1 MLLHLSLF
9 LFFGGLVIYL
19 FNVHQEVF
27 TFVVPWIGL
36 FSVVYGLI
44 ALLPIIRHDSPY
56 NTPLSTPL
64 GFLFAHILYAASIVF
79 YITCCVFVVV
89 LQLIMGCWYGL
100 CCRARMASEELYE
113 GWILFVNLP
122 RLVKMKFDGE
132 YSWVLRGVMKKA
144 DTVEK
149 QSPEIDGRILGW
161 TISTLD
167 DDDSLEKFLEAMPGF
182 FDSELVKDIKEHLP
196 YDQLRNALAGF
207 LGRTLSSKSLINSV
221 KLHRLD
227 IFMDTINL
235 MGEGSIRVSSILET
249 LFFKRWDLA
258 PQSIEVAHTL
268 AQLYTNNDQRTAG
281 AQYARCT
288 VTRVLLMVRK
298 RDDRWFELAAR
309 ISGVPMHDLRDN
321 RAHTGKNMILATL
334 IDLCRQTNHSDDWKL
349 VRAFSKFEFDICNT
363 LPRLQHDFCTL
374 WNEFVDKARI
384 RGGPDSTPVLILNSI
399 RYLYVALHLGTDAAT
414 IALSN
419 TISFDFLVLQPSY
432 YPLCNISSHHSNST
446 VHLPLS
452 SSRAVP
458 FLTQPSDLPDAP
470 TRHSSSG
477 GRTVPGQVKKASII
491 TRPRSRSEPT
501 TSREISESSRLVS
514 TAIFPALPAPNS
526 LHPTDTSLTGAIAAL
541 QDIPPAD
548 MLSRPLEGTAHQDIV
563 VPFGAPDI
571 SETLSTSSTTEPTP
585 TLVPVPAPAPPILDV
600 PSASSDAGDASA
612 SNRFLPKPA
621 SPVVSLSIPA
631 SLPSPRG
638 LPFPNAESLA
648 LLSSTTP
655 RPAGN
660 PTLPRLRV
668 RGLVN
673 TGSMCFAN
681 AALQLLVRSPQFW
694 NLFKEMDDL
703 KGQRGATGPETGDGA
718 TPLVDA
724 TVRFFEEFMF
734 KEEPP
739 PTQQQP
745 QQTSGRNP
753 REHEETRKENNA
765 VDSFEPIYIYD
776 AMKEKR
782 QLKHLLVR
790 SHVA

>member
-1 MLLHLSLF
+1 
-9 LFFGGLVIYL
+9 
-19 FNVHQEVF
+19 
-27 TFVVPWIGL
+27 
-36 FSVVYGLI
+36 
-44 ALLPIIRHDSPY
+44 
-56 NTPLSTPL
+56 
-64 GFLFAHILYAASIVF
+64 
-79 YITCCVFVVV
+79 
-89 LQLIMGCWYGL
+89 MGVKG
-100 CCRARMASEELYE
+100 SDEES
-113 GWILFVNLP
+113 G
-122 RLVKMKFDGE
+122 M
-132 YSWVLRGVMKKA
+132 
-144 DTVEK
+144 VEK

-161 TISTLD
+161 TISALD

-182 FDSELVKDIKEHLP
+182 FDSELVKDLKEHLP

-207 LGRTLSSKSLINSV
+207 LGRTLSSKSLVNSV

-235 MGEGSIRVSSILET
+235 MDEGSIRVSSILGT
-249 LFFKRWDLA
+249 LLFKRWDLA

-268 AQLYTNNDQRTAG
+268 ARLYTSNDQRTAS

-288 VTRVLLMVRK
+288 VTRVLVMVRK

-349 VRAFSKFEFDICNT
+349 VRAFSQFEFDICNT

-399 RYLYVALHLGTDAAT
+399 RYLYVALHPGTDAAT
-414 IALSN
+414 IALST

-432 YPLCNISSHHSNST
+432 YPLCNISSHHSNLT
-446 VHLPLS
+446 AHPPLP
-452 SSRAVP
+452 SSRVVP
-458 FLTQPSDLPDAP
+458 FLTQPIDLPDAP
-470 TRHSSSG
+470 TRHYSSG
-477 GRTVPGQVKKASII
+477 GRTVPGQVKRASII

-514 TAIFPALPAPNS
+514 KAISPALPAPNS
-526 LHPTDTSLTGAIAAL
+526 PHPTDATLKGAVAAL
-541 QDIPPAD
+541 RDIPPAAT
-548 MLSRPLEGTAHQDIV
+548 LSHSLEETAQKDIV
-563 VPFGAPDI
+563 VPFGEPDI
-571 SETLSTSSTTEPTP
+571 GENLSTSSTPEPTP
-585 TLVPVPAPAPPILDV
+585 TLVPVPASTPPALNE

-612 SNRFLPKPA
+612 SNTFLPQPA
-621 SPVVSLSIPA
+621 SPVVRFSIPA
-631 SLPSPRG
+631 TLPSTRD
-638 LPFPNAESLA
+638 LLFPNAESLA
-648 LLSSTTP
+648 LLSSTTYS

-660 PTLPRLRV
+660 ATLPRLRV

-681 AALQLLVRSPQFW
+681 AVLQLLVRSPQFW

-703 KGQRGATGPETGDGA
+703 KGQRGATGPETGRGA

-734 KEEPP
+734 REEPP
-739 PTQQQP
+739 PAQQQR

-753 REHEETRKENNA
+753 REHEETKKENNA

-776 AMKEKR
+776 AMKAKG

-790 SHVA
+790 SHVALRPAITNMCWPNVQRMVNSRMRKSFSAFSSTPLMKSCSRYSLLLVVTIRLLLHPE